1 MWPYILL
8 LTFPMIVQYVPF
20 RNLTAI
26 ELDIFKRN
34 SNKAIGVFWAGIFLL
49 LILRHETIGIDLPNY
64 RLIFDFISKSNL
76 EKSLNRSL
84 EFGYS
89 FLNKVVSV
97 FSTDFRWLLIVVAVL
112 SVHFIA
118 KAYVKFSCDA
128 ALTIVLFVNLSN
140 FVLLFSGLRQAIAIS
155 LGFLAFEFVRQK
167 KFVRFLIVVI
177 VAMLFHTSAFMLLF
191 MYPIYHVRITKKS
204 LIFVVPVIGVVF
216 AFNRQIF
223 SVLGLILSRYTKYD
237 ATITST
243 GAYTM
248 LILFILFAIFSY
260 LIPDES
266 KLDNDTIGFRNFLLL
281 SVVLQ
286 IFASL
291 HPLAM
296 RMNYYYMAFIP
307 LLMPK
312 IIENRSKRW
321 NQVAVIARYV
331 MIVFFFA
338 YFCIGASN
346 GDNNSLQTFP
356 YRFLWEDVR

>member
-8 LTFPMIVQYVPF
+8 LTFPMIVQYVPIQ
-20 RNLTAI
+20 NLTAI
-26 ELDIFKRN
+26 ELDVFKRN
-34 SNKAIGVFWAGIFLL
+34 SNKAIVTFWVGIFLL
-49 LILRHETIGIDLPNY
+49 LVLRHETIGIDLPNY
-64 RLIFDFISKSNL
+64 RLIFEFISKSDI
-76 EKSLNRSL
+76 KTSLGRSV
-84 EFGYS
+84 EIGYS

-97 FSTDFRWLLIVVAVL
+97 FSSDFRLLLIVVAVL
-112 SVHFIA
+112 SVLFIA
-118 KAYVKFSCDA
+118 KVYAKNSFDA

-140 FVLLFSGLRQAIAIS
+140 FALLFSGLRQTIAIS
-155 LGFLAFEFVRQK
+155 LGFLAFEFVREK
-167 KFVRFLIVVI
+167 KLVRFLIVVVI
-177 VAMLFHTSAFMLLF
+177 AMLFHTSAFMLLL
-191 MYPIYHVRITKKS
+191 MYPTYHARITKES
-204 LIFVVPVIGVVF
+204 LIVVVPVIGVVF

-223 SVLGLILSRYTKYD
+223 TILGLVLSRYTKYD

-266 KLDNDTIGFRNFLLL
+266 KLDDDAIGFRNFLLL

-296 RMNYYYMAFIP
+296 RMNYYYIAFIP

-312 IIENRSKRW
+312 IIESRSRKW
-321 NQVAVIARYV
+321 NQVAIVARYV
-331 MIVFFFA
+331 MVVFFFA
-338 YFCIGASN
+338 YFCIGASS

-356 YRFLWEDVR
+356 YRFFWEDVG